1 MVEVAVFRLFFAL
14 SPEHKQANRIPLQG
28 TAPGSY
34 ITMGRNGRCAERE
47 REGWKQLADSFSKPR
62 ASNKYP
68 VSVRQERK
76 KEGKKD
82 VQVSEVAGTVLGRI
96 SSPSPFPSRER
107 VCVER
112 MELLLLF
119 AMLFF
124 AVRRLRN
131 KNGNS

>member
-1 MVEVAVFRLFFAL
+1 MVEVAVFRFFLLFL
-14 SPEHKQANRIPLQG
+14 
-28 TAPGSY
+28 
-34 ITMGRNGRCAERE
+34 RNTSKLTESHCKAQPREVTSLWVETGDVLRE
-47 REGWKQLADSFSKPR
+47 REGWEQLAASFSKPR

-68 VSVRQERK
+68 VSVGQERK